1 MRCSLLG
8 EGWKGLPLDLAVDF
22 PQGKLDRIAV
32 GCDTVM
38 LLDGSNSRS
47 VLFLSSNSC
56 GRWPFL
62 FCHAMILP
70 Y

>member
-1 MRCSLLG
+1 MARSLLG
-8 EGWKGLPLDLAVDF
+8 EGWKGLPLDLAVNF

-47 VLFLSSNSC
+47 VLFL
-56 GRWPFL
+56 
-62 FCHAMILP
+62 
-70 Y
+70 